1 MPKNT
6 VFRSNWLLKLD
17 NTGRVCSRWLTKG
30 KTTSSFKCI
39 VCKTDDLSCANGGWS
54 DIKKHY
60 ERPKHIQCMKDV
72 FGSVP
77 LIDERTKELTNAT
90 KMLEEGSAR
99 LVAAINNKK
108 LDDIGTT
115 EVLVTAANAKL
126 AVLKTQ
132 LIENSEN
139 LNRLRKQ
146 QKK

>member
-1 MPKNT
+1 
-6 VFRSNWLLKLD
+6 
-17 NTGRVCSRWLTKG
+17 
-30 KTTSSFKCI
+30 
-39 VCKTDDLSCANGGWS
+39 
-54 DIKKHY
+54 
-60 ERPKHIQCMKDV
+60 MKDV